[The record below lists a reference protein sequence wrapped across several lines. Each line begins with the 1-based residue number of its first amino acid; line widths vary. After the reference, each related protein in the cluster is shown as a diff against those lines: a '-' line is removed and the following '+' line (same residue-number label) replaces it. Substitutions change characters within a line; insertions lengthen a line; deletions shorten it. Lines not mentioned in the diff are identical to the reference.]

1 MDDDRNESTPQPGS
15 RGSRASLKTQIRTMP
30 KWHKLVLSLGLLCA
44 ALGAA
49 GWVVGNVAQRS
60 VDEAATSAGGAS
72 APEASSNFLRTTDPP
87 RRSDA
92 APGAAATEQEQ
103 GFVLRISPKV
113 MRVGVSLLVGFI
125 VGFLFRMFVKTML
138 LVTLV
143 IGGIF
148 FALTYFNVVNV
159 DLTSAQQTYDG
170 AREWLTDQ
178 ATRLKDVVLAHLP
191 SSASG
196 GVGVFIGFRRR

>member
-1 MDDDRNESTPQPGS
+1 MDDDRTESTAPRQA
-15 RGSRASLKTQIRTMP
+15 RGSRTPLTTQIRTMP
-30 KWHKLVLSLGLLCA
+30 KWHKRVLSLGLLCA

-49 GWVVGNVAQRS
+49 GWVAGKVGQRS
-60 VDEAATSAGGAS
+60 VEQAAASADGPSAPAGSSSLLTRSNAPQTAATPAEEDGFVVRVSPKMMRIGAS
-72 APEASSNFLRTTDPP
+72 L
-87 RRSDA
+87 
-92 APGAAATEQEQ
+92 
-103 GFVLRISPKV
+103 I
-113 MRVGVSLLVGFI
+113 VGFI

-143 IGGIF
+143 LGGTF

-178 ATRLKDVVLAHLP
+178 ATRLKDVILAHLP

-196 GVGVFIGFRRR
+196 GVGAFIGFRRR

>member
-1 MDDDRNESTPQPGS
+1 MGDEDDRLESAESQRRS
-15 RGSRASLKTQIRTMP
+15 RGGTIGTQMRTMP
-30 KWHKLVLSLGLLCA
+30 KWQKLVLSLALLA
-44 ALGAA
+44 SALGAA
-49 GWVVGNVAQRS
+49 GWVAGSIGERAKRQAAAQAS
-60 VDEAATSAGGAS
+60 PDVSAPPGAS
-72 APEASSNFLRTTDPP
+72 QFVT
-87 RRSDA
+87 RSGEPGDA
-92 APGAAATEQEQ
+92 TPLSAEEPGFA
-103 GFVLRISPKV
+103 VRVSPKV
-113 MRVGVSLLVGFI
+113 MRVGVSVIVGFVI
-125 VGFLFRMFVKTML
+125 GFLFRMFVKTML

-159 DLTSAQQTYDG
+159 DLTAAQQTYDS

-196 GVGVFIGFRRR
+196 GLGVFIGFRRR

>member
-1 MDDDRNESTPQPGS
+1 MDDDKNVSTPQPGS
-15 RGSRASLKTQIRTMP
+15 RGSSASLKAQIRTMP

-44 ALGAA
+44 SLGAA
-49 GWVVGNVAQRS
+49 GWVTGKVAQRS
-60 VDEAATSAGGAS
+60 VDEAAAGAGGAS
-72 APEASSNFLRTTDPP
+72 VPQGSSNFLRSTDPA
-87 RRSDA
+87 RRADA
-92 APGAAATEQEQ
+92 APDVAGTEPEQ

-196 GVGVFIGFRRR
+196 GVGAFIGFRRR